1 MEDKPNVLL
10 LTPPLLQ
17 PNTAY
22 SATPLLYAYLKRAGF
37 PVRQAD
43 LSLELL
49 LELLT
54 PRGLAEARDCL
65 LADGVGAASDF
76 VMHFPRYAA
85 MVEPVVAFLQGRD
98 PEAAWRLARR
108 GTLPEGP
115 RLRHAWDC
123 ADEIEAAFG
132 GSAPERARYLASL
145 FLDDIADA
153 AKFAD
158 PFFGFSRYAEQLAV
172 HLPRFAPLRRELLER
187 DSFVTRRMDAAAER
201 VIAEY
206 RPDLV
211 AITVPFPGTLFGALR
226 IGRRIRRLSPATHVA
241 IGGGYCDS
249 ELRGLSAP
257 AVFDFV
263 DSIVLD
269 GGPLALRRLAEF
281 VGGGPDSLLIKTMQL
296 RDGAVILHD
305 SGEAPLPHGEL
316 PAPSWDGLA
325 PGRHFGLVETLNPV
339 TRLWTEGRWNRL
351 LLAHGCPWS
360 RCAFCDSELDC
371 IARYDPTDT
380 ATACDWIAAVI
391 AETGRSGFHFVDESL
406 DACFLD
412 RLCDAMLE
420 RGLQCTWWGNIR
432 FEKAFTPALVGKLA
446 AAGCIAVAG
455 GLETACDRTLKLM
468 RKGISME
475 QAERV
480 MRDFATAGILVHAYL
495 MHAFPSQ
502 TDAEV
507 LAADRAVER
516 MLAAGILH
524 SYHWHRFALSAH
536 SDIARDPGRYSIEL
550 LPEPESDFARN
561 EIPWRAIP
569 N

>member
-1 MEDKPNVLL
+1 
-10 LTPPLLQ
+10 
-17 PNTAY
+17 
-22 SATPLLYAYLKRAGF
+22 
-37 PVRQAD
+37 
-43 LSLELL
+43 
-49 LELLT
+49 
-54 PRGLAEARDCL
+54 
-65 LADGVGAASDF
+65 
-76 VMHFPRYAA
+76 
-85 MVEPVVAFLQGRD
+85 
-98 PEAAWRLARR
+98 
-108 GTLPEGP
+108 
-115 RLRHAWDC
+115 
-123 ADEIEAAFG
+123 
-132 GSAPERARYLASL
+132 
-145 FLDDIADA
+145 
-153 AKFAD
+153 
-158 PFFGFSRYAEQLAV
+158 
-172 HLPRFAPLRRELLER
+172 
-187 DSFVTRRMDAAAER
+187 
-201 VIAEY
+201 
-206 RPDLV
+206 
-211 AITVPFPGTLFGALR
+211 
-226 IGRRIRRLSPATHVA
+226 
-241 IGGGYCDS
+241 
-249 ELRGLSAP
+249 
-257 AVFDFV
+257 
-263 DSIVLD
+263 
-269 GGPLALRRLAEF
+269 
-281 VGGGPDSLLIKTMQL
+281 
-296 RDGAVILHD
+296 
-305 SGEAPLPHGEL
+305 
-316 PAPSWDGLA
+316 
-325 PGRHFGLVETLNPV
+325 
-339 TRLWTEGRWNRL
+339 
-351 LLAHGCPWS
+351 
-360 RCAFCDSELDC
+360 
-371 IARYDPTDT
+371 
-380 ATACDWIAAVI
+380 VI